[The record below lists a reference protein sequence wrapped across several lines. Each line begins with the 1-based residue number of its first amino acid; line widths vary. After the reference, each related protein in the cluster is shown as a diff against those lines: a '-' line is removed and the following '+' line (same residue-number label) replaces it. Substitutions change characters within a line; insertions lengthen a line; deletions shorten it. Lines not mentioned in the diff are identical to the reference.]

1 MDNTSKNNRT
11 GSFDI
16 KVLKKTVWIYISS
29 LFDYVLLFLV
39 TMFVPMSCRPAYCNL
54 LIDMG
59 GLTCSVNTADKVVMD
74 CCNSVAAVKNT
85 TTAATLMTGKEILI
99 LLFLLRK

>member
-1 MDNTSKNNRT
+1 M
-11 GSFDI
+11 
-16 KVLKKTVWIYISS
+16 SS

-54 LIDMG
+54 LIDKG
-59 GLTCSVNTADKVVMD
+59 GLTCSVDKVVMD

-99 LLFLLRK
+99 LLF